1 MIHYQ
6 LRCGAAHEF
15 DAWFRDSAAY
25 ELQAAEGL
33 LECPHCGE
41 RQVARALMA
50 PAVPRRRGHGP
61 GRPAM
66 PLRPP
71 GSAPAQPEFTPELAP
86 QPPPQPSHGGASH
99 SALATRPRQSASGL
113 PDHVRAAL
121 QRLRGEVER
130 RCDYV
135 GPDFARE
142 ARRIH
147 DGESPA
153 RGIYGEA
160 TEAQAEAL
168 AEDGIA
174 VSQIPWLPRFDA

>member
-25 ELQAAEGL
+25 EEQARRGL

-50 PAVPRRRGHGP
+50 PALPRKGGP
-61 GRPAM
+61 AARRPAAALADTGTDAVADAD
-66 PLRPP
+66 P
-71 GSAPAQPEFTPELAP
+71 APATPT
-86 QPPPQPSHGGASH
+86 PSPA
-99 SALATRPRQSASGL
+99 AVATRPGRML

-130 RCDYV
+130 RCEYV
-135 GPDFARE
+135 GDRFADE

-147 DGESPA
+147 DGDSRH

-160 TEAQAEAL
+160 SPEQAEAL
-168 AEDGIA
+168 AEDGIE
-174 VSQIPWLPRFDA
+174 VTQIPWLKRADA